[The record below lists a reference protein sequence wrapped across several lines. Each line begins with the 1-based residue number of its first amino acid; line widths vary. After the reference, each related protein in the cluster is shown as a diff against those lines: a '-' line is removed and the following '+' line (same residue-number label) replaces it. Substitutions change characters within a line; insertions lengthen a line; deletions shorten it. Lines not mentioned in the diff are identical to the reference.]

1 MSIRLNKIG
10 NIAEAVPYTPNSA
23 VGFTS
28 GSYKAYIQMNST
40 NTVEPYYGP
49 STLGASF
56 AGYSG
61 GLIGPSGS
69 TISYC
74 GSGAAWFRE
83 QKGDYFLAAFNL
95 SALFDTERDT
105 PALIGLQ
112 MHCNAITATTF
123 KLPQIYPMIIW
134 SNHETG
140 VHRTIRS
147 YCMLP
152 PSFVARFSE
161 GVSNN
166 VVTVDQTLEISN
178 IIAGERHEVFAGY
191 FVGRSSHN
199 DSADKQVE
207 FGTRYT
213 FKDLSIGVNAAS
225 LKGNRPVFDP
235 VMV

>member
-10 NIAEAVPYTPNSA
+10 NISEAVPYTANSA
-23 VGFTS
+23 VGFT
-28 GSYKAYIQMNST
+28 GPNGAYHEMSTT

-49 STLGASF
+49 STLGAAFS
-56 AGYSG
+56 GYSG

-74 GSGAAWFRE
+74 GSGASYFRE
-83 QKGDYFLAAFNL
+83 NKGDYFLAAFNL
-95 SALFDTERDT
+95 SSLFDQERDT
-105 PALIGLQ
+105 PSLIGLH

-123 KLPQIYPMIIW
+123 KLPQIYPMVIW
-134 SNHETG
+134 ANRSSA
-140 VHRTIRS
+140 VHKTIAT
-147 YCMLP
+147 YCMLA

-166 VVTVDQTLEISN
+166 VVTVNNTFEISDVVN
-178 IIAGERHEVFAGY
+178 GQRKDVFVGY

-199 DSADKQVE
+199 DSETVE
-207 FGTRYT
+207 FGSRYT
-213 FKDLSIGVNAAS
+213 FKDLSIGVTAAS

>member
-10 NIAEAVPYTPNSA
+10 NIAEAVPYTANSA

-28 GSYKAYIQMNST
+28 GAYKAYIRMSTT

-61 GLIGPSGS
+61 GLIGDSGS

-74 GSGAAWFRE
+74 GSGASYFAE
-83 QKGDYFLAAFNL
+83 NHGDYFLAAFNL
-95 SALFDTERDT
+95 SPLFDQERDT
-105 PALIGLQ
+105 PSLIGLK

-134 SNHETG
+134 SNAETG
-140 VHRTIRS
+140 VHRTIRT

-178 IIAGERHEVFAGY
+178 LVSGERHDVFAGY

-199 DSADKQVE
+199 DSEKVE
-207 FGTRYT
+207 FGSRYT
-213 FKDLSIGVNAAS
+213 FKDLSIGVNAVS

>member
-28 GSYKAYIQMNST
+28 GSYKAYIQMSNT

-74 GSGAAWFRE
+74 GSGASYFRD
-83 QKGDYFLAAFNL
+83 QKGDYFLAGFNL
-95 SALFDTERDT
+95 TSLFDMERDA

-134 SNHETG
+134 SNAETG
-140 VHRTIRS
+140 IHRTIRS

-166 VVTVDQTLEISN
+166 VVTVEQTLEISN
-178 IIAGERHEVFAGY
+178 IIAGERHDVFAGF

-199 DSADKQVE
+199 DSADKVG
-207 FGTRYT
+207 FGARYT